1 VLPLVACRP
10 RPPSLATRLLALA
23 QGLHLPRI
31 PVATYPHRRAGA
43 RWQQRPPQE
52 RFARAPV
59 LTSYTPLHL
68 EQGFHPSPLLSVTHQ
83 AAYPLE
89 DGWAGYQVDGQ
100 DKVQVDNMPYTE
112 VEDGRKQMYDEQEQ
126 KVELIYR
133 EQSND
138 IDKDEEND
146 EQMDVGYN
154 PEDMEAAHK
163 DGYTVILPEGPMV
176 EMKKYLMK
184 NTETTMEVTED
195 PVAEVQ
201 EKVEVVEVVEV
212 PVVDLVDALTEA
224 GVVKLDWG
232 SSIRAAMRGTTEE
245 EVELYDQPMASKVEE
260 EANYQAFPSRVEV
273 PIEDMAM
280 EVEVS
285 SEPGVEAEYMKM
297 MEMPG
302 VMDSGITIEAPSGP
316 VIEDNSLMQF
326 EDLEPL
332 YYERED
338 PAPYVRHEESRYFP
352 EETRSLPDTLQ
363 PLAGD
368 AIFRSPFFQSSGFSQ
383 EPFRIP
389 EEFRTFLDD
398 EPTLITK

>member
-1 VLPLVACRP
+1 MLPLVACRP

-31 PVATYPHRRAGA
+31 PVATYPHRRYEKVWLSAKCPVKSSHHPHLRAGA

-83 AAYPLE
+83 APHPLE

-112 VEDGRKQMYDEQEQ
+112 VEDGRQQMYDEQEQ

-138 IDKDEEND
+138 IDKDEEDN
-146 EQMDVGYN
+146 EQKDMGYS

-176 EMKKYLMK
+176 EMKKYMMK
-184 NTETTMEVTED
+184 NKETTMEVTED
-195 PVAEVQ
+195 PVVEVQ
-201 EKVEVVEVVEV
+201 EKVEVVEV

-224 GVVKLDWG
+224 GGVKLDWG

-245 EVELYDQPMASKVEE
+245 EVELYDQPMAEVEE
-260 EANYQAFPSRVEV
+260 EATYQAFPSRVEV

-285 SEPGVEAEYMKM
+285 SEPGVEAEYQKM

-338 PAPYVRHEESRYFP
+338 PAPYVRREESLYSP

-368 AIFRSPFFQSSGFSQ
+368 AVFRSPFFQSSGFSQ
-383 EPFRIP
+383 VI
-389 EEFRTFLDD
+389 
-398 EPTLITK
+398 